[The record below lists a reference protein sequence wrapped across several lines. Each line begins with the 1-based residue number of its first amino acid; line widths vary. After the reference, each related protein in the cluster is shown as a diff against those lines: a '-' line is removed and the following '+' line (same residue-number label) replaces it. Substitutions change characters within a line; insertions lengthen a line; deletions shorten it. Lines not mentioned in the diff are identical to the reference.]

1 MCRNSAQVKKRGGT
15 VNYEEKK
22 SQDDEFLQRSS
33 CKNEKKGE
41 VKEIEVWMN
50 DYARKMF
57 DGRTSDEMYE
67 LFREEEK
74 EWNMA

>member
-1 MCRNSAQVKKRGGT
+1 MGQQNRKREQIKKEAELCFLFSCRNSVQVKKRGGT

-41 VKEIEVWMN
+41 DIS
-50 DYARKMF
+50 
-57 DGRTSDEMYE
+57 SD
-67 LFREEEK
+67 
-74 EWNMA
+74 

>member
-41 VKEIEVWMN
+41 DIS
-50 DYARKMF
+50 
-57 DGRTSDEMYE
+57 SD
-67 LFREEEK
+67 
-74 EWNMA
+74 

>member
-1 MCRNSAQVKKRGGT
+1 
-15 VNYEEKK
+15 
-22 SQDDEFLQRSS
+22 
-33 CKNEKKGE
+33 
-41 VKEIEVWMN
+41 MN